1 MRFNETR
8 ACQCVRLLET
18 EVVQNRWGDN
28 GEVLDDHGHEEGVQQ
43 RIQPRQ
49 SDCRS
54 TLLGWRL
61 YRMGGAT
68 TAKYLMSTSVVDN
81 YQELL
86 ALNAIENRG
95 GAELRLMSLYPLEM
109 VLYGR
114 NPCRICIVGTDDT

>member
-1 MRFNETR
+1 
-8 ACQCVRLLET
+8 
-18 EVVQNRWGDN
+18 
-28 GEVLDDHGHEEGVQQ
+28 
-43 RIQPRQ
+43 
-49 SDCRS
+49 
-54 TLLGWRL
+54 
-61 YRMGGAT
+61 
-68 TAKYLMSTSVVDN
+68 MSTSVVDN

>member
-1 MRFNETR
+1 
-8 ACQCVRLLET
+8 
-18 EVVQNRWGDN
+18 
-28 GEVLDDHGHEEGVQQ
+28 
-43 RIQPRQ
+43 
-49 SDCRS
+49 
-54 TLLGWRL
+54 
-61 YRMGGAT
+61 MGGAT